1 MAIIDYDS
9 LAAAV
14 KVYVARND
22 STFSNQIENFIS
34 LAEDRIYNGVGDER
48 DPMFS
53 PAVRVKEMSE
63 TGTIIITASTG
74 TIPTGSLGI
83 RRLSRTSDL
92 VGISYLA
99 PDAFAT
105 RYNYPDAGTPRW
117 YTIEG
122 DQVRVAPAAWA
133 GDISVLYYK
142 RPTGISSVSTTND
155 VLTAYPNLY
164 FAAVLFE
171 AFSFLKDG
179 ETAQGWLGRFRSAA
193 SGVNR
198 SASASRH
205 GGGKLRTQPRV
216 PVP

>member
-1 MAIIDYDS
+1 MAITDYDS
-9 LAAAV
+9 LASAV

-63 TGTIIITASTG
+63 TSTISITASTG

-92 VGISYLA
+92 VGIGYLA

-122 DQVRVAPAAWA
+122 DQVRVAPAGWA

-142 RPTGISSVSTTND
+142 RPTGISSNSTTND

-164 FAAVLFE
+164 FTAVLFE

-205 GGGKLRTQPRV
+205 GGGKLRAQPRV
-216 PVP
+216 SMP